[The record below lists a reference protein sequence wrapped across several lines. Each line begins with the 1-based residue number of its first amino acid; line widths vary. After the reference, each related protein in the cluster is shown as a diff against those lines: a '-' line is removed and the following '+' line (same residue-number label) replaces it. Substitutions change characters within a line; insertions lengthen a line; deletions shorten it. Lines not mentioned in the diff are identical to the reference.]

1 MLALARRGRY
11 NGTVS
16 RSESRAVSAKFPDWS
31 HLAGFGEK
39 VLDQALGHVGSLAGR
54 MLEGNVRLGVTGLRR
69 AGKTV
74 FVTSLIDNLIR
85 GGRLPFMDVVAA
97 NRFLAARLRSSPD
110 RSAPRF
116 AYEKYLANLTAAPPH
131 WPAATSGVAQLRM
144 ALRYVPVSSMRRSIQ
159 PISTLNLDVIDYP
172 GEWLMDLPMLNQS
185 FADWSA
191 LTLELADHLPRHQIG
206 AKWLHWLTTI
216 SPDKRADESAAKE
229 GAALYTDYL
238 HACRRSQANLSLV
251 QPGRFLEPGE
261 LAGAPVLTFCPLPL
275 PTTATARMGSLWELM
290 ESRYEEYKHDVVR
303 KFFLEHF
310 ARLDR
315 QIVLVDVLGMLN
327 AGPAALHDMRMALT
341 ACLEAFRH
349 GRGGWLSK
357 LTGGQIDKVLF
368 AATKADHIAAS
379 QHANL
384 KNLLDMLVSEARNAI
399 RFEGATVDTM
409 ALASV
414 KCTETVTTEHQ
425 GRRLACIQGTPM
437 GRQKPTVLFPGNIPD
452 GPDLFPEDVAQPYR
466 FMDFEPPAGVGR
478 DGRGLPNIRLDQA
491 LNFLL
496 GDKLA

>member
-1 MLALARRGRY
+1 MPP
-11 NGTVS
+11 
-16 RSESRAVSAKFPDWS
+16 KIPDWS
-31 HLAGFGEK
+31 QLAGIGEK
-39 VLDQALGHVGSLAGR
+39 VLDQALGHAGSLAGR

-85 GGRLPFMDVVAA
+85 GGRLPFMDVVAG

-116 AYEKYLANLTAAPPH
+116 AYEKYLANLTTSPPH
-131 WPAATSGVAQLRM
+131 WPAATTGIAQLRM
-144 ALRYVPVSSMRRSIQ
+144 ALRYVPGSSMWRSIQ
-159 PISTLNLDVIDYP
+159 PIATLNLDVIDYP
-172 GEWLMDLPMLNQS
+172 GEWLMDLPMLNQT

-191 LTLELADHLPRHQIG
+191 CTLELADHQPRHQLG
-206 AKWLHWLTTI
+206 ARWLHWLTTV
-216 SPDKRADESAAKE
+216 SADAPADETAAKE
-229 GAALYTDYL
+229 GAALYADYL

-261 LAGAPVLTFCPLPL
+261 LAGSPLLTFCPLRPAPSI
-275 PTTATARMGSLWELM
+275 PTGSLWELM
-290 ESRYEEYKHDVVR
+290 ESRFEAYKHEVVR
-303 KFFLEHF
+303 RFFVEHF
-310 ARLDR
+310 GRLDR

-349 GRGGWLSK
+349 GRNNWMTR
-357 LTGGQIDKVLF
+357 LTGGRIDKVLF

-399 RFEGATVDTM
+399 RFEGAVVDTV

-425 GRRLACIQGTPM
+425 GRKLACIQGTPL
-437 GRQKPTVLFPGNIPD
+437 GRQKPTVLFPGSIPD
-452 GPDLFPEDVAQPYR
+452 GPDLFPEEVAQPYR

-496 GDKLA
+496 GDRLA

>member
-1 MLALARRGRY
+1 M
-11 NGTVS
+11 
-16 RSESRAVSAKFPDWS
+16 SAKFPDWNN
-31 HLAGFGEK
+31 LAGFGEK

-206 AKWLHWLTTI
+206 ARWLHWLSTI
-216 SPDKRADESAAKE
+216 ASGARADESAAKE

-261 LAGAPVLTFCPLPL
+261 LAGSPVLTFCPLPT
-275 PTTATARMGSLWELM
+275 PEGAAARVGSLWELM
-290 ESRYEEYKHDVVR
+290 EGRYEDYKINVVR

-379 QHANL
+379 QHGNL

-409 ALASV
+409 ALAAV

-425 GRRLACIQGTPM
+425 GRKLACIQGMPL
-437 GRQKPTVLFPGNIPD
+437 GRQKPTVLFPGSIPD

-496 GDKLA
+496 GDRLT

>member
-1 MLALARRGRY
+1 MS
-11 NGTVS
+11 T
-16 RSESRAVSAKFPDWS
+16 KFPDWNN
-31 HLAGFGEK
+31 LAGFGEK
-39 VLDQALGHVGSLAGR
+39 MLDQALGHVGSLASR
-54 MLEGNVRLGVTGLRR
+54 MLESNVRLGVTGLRR

-85 GGRLPFMDVVAA
+85 GGRLPFMDVVSS

-110 RSAPRF
+110 RSASRF
-116 AYEKYLANLTAAPPH
+116 AYEKYLANLTATPPY
-131 WPAATSGVAQLRM
+131 WPAATTGVAQLRM
-144 ALRYVPVSSMRRSIQ
+144 ALRYVPTSSVRRSVQ
-159 PISTLNLDVIDYP
+159 PIATLNLDVIDYP

-185 FADWSA
+185 FAEWSS
-191 LTLELADHLPRHQIG
+191 LTLELIEHQPRRQIG
-206 AKWLHWLTTI
+206 ARWLHWLSTI
-216 SPDKRADESAAKE
+216 SSDKAADETTAKQ
-229 GAALYTDYL
+229 GAALYTEYL
-238 HACRRSQANLSLV
+238 HDCRRSQANLSLV

-261 LAGAPVLTFCPLPL
+261 LAGAPVLTFCPLPA
-275 PTTATARMGSLWELM
+275 PASGNAANGSLWSLM
-290 ESRYEEYKHDVVR
+290 SGRYEDYKINVVR

-379 QHANL
+379 QHSNL

-399 RFEGATVDTM
+399 RFEGAVVDTM
-409 ALASV
+409 ALAAV

-425 GRRLACIQGTPM
+425 GRKLACIQGTPL
-437 GRQKPTVLFPGNIPD
+437 GRQKPTVLFPGSIPD
-452 GPDLFPEDVAQPYR
+452 GPDLFPLDVSQPYR
-466 FMDFEPPAGVGR
+466 FMDFEPPSGVGR

-496 GDKLA
+496 GDRLT